1 MSLVARSLETLARDV
16 VLLAPP
22 NRSLSDCFRKVD
34 HPLRHQRLLRSMQKL
49 RGEIYLGDGAI
60 ERWQLLPD
68 GRHEQPIDYESW
80 HILALD
86 DEGKVSGCVRY
97 HEQSNKVSF
106 QDLGVRQSALAVS
119 PWWGKMLRVAI
130 ENELAAARLKHVA
143 YVEVGG
149 WAIAAERRCSPEA
162 LRLVMVTYA
171 LAQLLGGCRG
181 ITTATVRHHS
191 STILRKLGGRPLE
204 VNGCELPAYY
214 DPMYR
219 CDMEILQFDSRSP
232 GAFYAEWVDQ
242 IRTRLPLVPVVCS
255 TEAETRRER
264 PRIPAGAFPAMWR
277 APRGVTLLP

>member
-1 MSLVARSLETLARDV
+1 MRLVASSLETLARDV

-22 NRSLSDCFRKVD
+22 DRSLSDCFRKIEN
-34 HPLRHQRLLRSMQKL
+34 PLRHERLLRSMQKL

-60 ERWQLLPD
+60 EPWQLLAD
-68 GRHEQPIDYESW
+68 GRHEQAIDYESW
-80 HILALD
+80 HILSLD
-86 DEGKVSGCVRY
+86 GKGKVCGCVRY
-97 HEQSNKVSF
+97 HEQSNMVSF
-106 QDLGVRQSALAVS
+106 QKLGVRQSALATS
-119 PWWGKMLRVAI
+119 PWWGKMLRAAI
-130 ENELAAARLKHVA
+130 ELELAAARLKQVA

-149 WAIAAERRCSPEA
+149 WAITPERRCSPEA

-214 DPMYR
+214 EPMYQ

-232 GAFYAEWVDQ
+232 GAMYAEWVNEF
-242 IRTRLPLVPVVCS
+242 RARLPLVPVVCK
-255 TEAETRRER
+255 TGPEVRRER
-264 PRIPAGAFPAMWR
+264 PRVPSAAFPAMWR
-277 APRGVTLLP
+277 IARSAPAHP